1 MKRFFAVGCLVFSG
15 CAALNLSQEQCRS
28 ADWYFLGDRDGR
40 YGAQPQIELYTQQ
53 CAAHGVRA
61 DAARYHEG
69 WIYGNSEWRVQ
80 RRW

>member
-1 MKRFFAVGCLVFSG
+1 MRILPILAVGVLAG
-15 CAALNLSQEQCRS
+15 CAGLGLTPEQCRS

-40 YGAQPQIELYTQQ
+40 YGSQPQIELYAEQ

-61 DAARYHEG
+61 DASRYTEG
-69 WIYGNSEWRVQ
+69 WYYGNSEWRVQ